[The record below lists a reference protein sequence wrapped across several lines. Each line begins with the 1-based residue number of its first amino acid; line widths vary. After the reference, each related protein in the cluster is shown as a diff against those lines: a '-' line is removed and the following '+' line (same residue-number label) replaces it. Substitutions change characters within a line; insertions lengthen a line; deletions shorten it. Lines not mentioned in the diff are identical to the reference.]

1 MDSSKIKQIFDDNI
15 ITTVF
20 LSEITKIEFVST
32 VWKKVRAQQMSVLQ
46 ANEVTDL
53 FESDSYKYTFILTDS
68 LIQKQ
73 AKGLVT
79 KYGEKGLKTLDSI
92 QFATA
97 ISLRNYAS
105 RFITSDKMLDSFFG
119 LESLPT
125 VK

>member
-1 MDSSKIKQIFDDNI
+1 
-15 ITTVF
+15 
-20 LSEITKIEFVST
+20 
-32 VWKKVRAQQMSVLQ
+32 MSVLQ

-79 KYGEKGLKTLDSI
+79 KYGEKGLRTLDSI

-105 RFITSDKMLDSFFG
+105 RFITISHSLSTLNCRLLPQPTTLKM
-119 LESLPT
+119 T
-125 VK
+125 